1 MDIAELLSDVFILLS
16 TDFSFLFN
24 GVTFS
29 LSILDMFIILILLSI
44 VVWFINNLLR

>member
-1 MDIAELLSDVFILLS
+1 MDIAILLSDVFTLLS
-16 TDFSFLFN
+16 TDFTFLFN

-29 LSILDMFIILILLSI
+29 LSIMDMFIVLIVLSI